1 MKMSVPQ
8 TADVVIAGGGVI
20 GASTAYHLAKA
31 GAKNVVLMERADL
44 FGTESTA
51 KCAGGVRAHFD
62 TEINCRLSQLSLPAF
77 ERFEEET
84 GYSADYRKIG
94 YLFILNKEQDVAAF
108 RKQMDMQK
116 ALGIR
121 TEWISGDDVRKMLPM
136 MNFED
141 ALGALFGPDD
151 GLADNGGV
159 VQGYVSAASKLG
171 VRCLTGVEATG
182 VETAGGKVSAVL
194 TNKGRIETR
203 LLVNAA
209 GAWGGEI
216 GRMAGLE
223 IPIQPDKRQLFTT
236 APTPEIP
243 ADFTFVIEFGTG
255 LYFHREGPGLLS
267 GMSRV
272 DQPPS
277 FDQTVDEDW
286 ELNHLETAAFRLPLM
301 ERTGIARRWA
311 GLYEVTPDHHPI
323 IGPVEE
329 LEGFYMNA
337 GFSGHGFMHSPAA
350 GLLAAEEIMTGRTS
364 TLDISMLRLDRYKKG
379 KALHEYNV
387 F

>member
-1 MKMSVPQ
+1 MDVPQ
-8 TADVVIAGGGVI
+8 TTDVVIAGGGVI
-20 GASTAYHLAKA
+20 GASTAFHLAKG
-31 GAKNVVLMERADL
+31 GAKNIVLLERHDL

-62 TEINCRLSQLSLPAF
+62 TEINCRMSMLSLPAF

-84 GYSADYRKIG
+84 GYTADYRKIG
-94 YLFILNKEQDVAAF
+94 YLFVLNKEADVAAF
-108 RKQMDMQK
+108 RRQMDMQLG
-116 ALGIR
+116 LGIR
-121 TEWISGDDVRKMLPM
+121 TEWLSGDEIRRRLPM

-141 ALGALFGPDD
+141 ALGGLFGPDD
-151 GLADNGGV
+151 GLADNGAV
-159 VQGYVSAASKLG
+159 VQGYVSAASRLG
-171 VRCLTGVEATG
+171 VRCLTGVEVVG
-182 VETAGGKVSAVL
+182 VETSGGRVRAVV
-194 TNKGRIETR
+194 TNKGRIETPV
-203 LLVNAA
+203 LVNAA
-209 GAWGGEI
+209 GAWAGEI
-216 GRMAGLE
+216 GRMAGLA
-223 IPIQPDKRQLFTT
+223 IPIQPVKRQLFTT

-272 DQPPS
+272 DQPPA

-286 ELNHLETAAFRLPLM
+286 ELTHLETAAFRLPLM
-301 ERTGIARRWA
+301 ERMGIARRWA

-323 IGPVEE
+323 IGPVEG
-329 LEGFYMNA
+329 LDGFYMNA

-350 GLLAAEEIMTGRTS
+350 GRLAAEEILAGRAS
-364 TLDISMLRLDRYKKG
+364 SLDISILRLERFRTG
-379 KALHEYNV
+379 KTLSEYNV

>member
-1 MKMSVPQ
+1 MNVPQ
-8 TADVVIAGGGVI
+8 KADVVIAGGGVI
-20 GASTAYHLAKA
+20 GASTAFHLAEG
-31 GAKNVVLMERADL
+31 GAKNVVLLERHDL

-62 TEINCRLSQLSLPAF
+62 TEINCRMSMLSLPEF
-77 ERFEEET
+77 ERFEDLT
-84 GYSADYRKIG
+84 GYTADYRKIG
-94 YLFILNKEQDVAAF
+94 YLFVLNKEADLAAF
-108 RKQMDMQK
+108 RRQMDMQL

-121 TEWISGDDVRKMLPM
+121 TEWLSGDEIRRRLPM

-141 ALGALFGPDD
+141 ALGGLFGPDD
-151 GLADNGGV
+151 GLADNGTV
-159 VQGYVSAASKLG
+159 VQGYVSAASRLG
-171 VRCLTGVEATG
+171 VRCLTGVEVVG
-182 VETAGGKVSAVL
+182 VETSGGRVQAVV
-194 TNKGRIETR
+194 TNKGRIAAP

-209 GAWGGEI
+209 GAWAGEI

-223 IPIQPDKRQLFTT
+223 IPIQPVKRQLFTT

-267 GMSRV
+267 GMSRA
-272 DQPPS
+272 DQPPA

-301 ERTGIARRWA
+301 EHTGIARRWA

-323 IGPVEE
+323 IGPVEG
-329 LEGFYMNA
+329 LTGFYMNA

-350 GLLAAEEIMTGRTS
+350 GRLAAEEILKGRS
-364 TLDISMLRLDRYKKG
+364 SSLDVSVLRLERFRTG
-379 KALHEYNV
+379 KTFSEYNV

>member
-1 MKMSVPQ
+1 MSLPQ
-8 TADVVIAGGGVI
+8 TADIVVAGGGVI

-31 GAKNVVLMERADL
+31 GAKNVVLLERHNL

-51 KCAGGVRAHFD
+51 KCAGGVRYHFD
-62 TEINCRLSQLSLPAF
+62 TEINARMSLLSLPAF
-77 ERFEEET
+77 DRFAEET

-94 YLFILNKEQDVAAF
+94 YLFILTKERDVEAF
-108 RKQMDMQK
+108 RRQMGMHL

-121 TEWISGDDVRKMLPM
+121 TEWLSGDEIRRRLPM

-141 ALGALFGPDD
+141 ALGGLFGPDD
-151 GLADNGGV
+151 GLADNGSV
-159 VQGYVSAASKLG
+159 VQGYVSAASRLG
-171 VRCLTGVEATG
+171 VRCLTDVEVVG
-182 VETAGGKVSAVL
+182 IETAGGRVKAVV
-194 TNKGRIETR
+194 TNQGWIETR
-203 LLVNAA
+203 VLVNTA
-209 GAWGGEI
+209 GAWAGEI
-216 GRMAGLE
+216 GRLAGLE
-223 IPIQPDKRQLFTT
+223 IPILPVKRQLFTT

-243 ADFTFVIEFGTG
+243 DDFTFVIDFGTG

-286 ELNHLETAAFRLPLM
+286 ELTHLETAAARMPLM

-323 IGPVEE
+323 LGPVEE

-350 GLLAAEEIMTGRTS
+350 GLLLAEEILHGRAS
-364 TLDISMLRLDRYKKG
+364 TLDISSLRLERFRTG
-379 KALHEYNV
+379 KTLSEYNV

>member
-1 MKMSVPQ
+1 MSVPQ
-8 TADVVIAGGGVI
+8 TADIVIAGGGVI

-31 GAKNVVLMERADL
+31 GANNVVLLERADL

-62 TEINCRLSQLSLPAF
+62 TEINCRMSQLSLPAF
-77 ERFEEET
+77 ERFEAET

-94 YLFILNKEQDVAAF
+94 YLFVLNKEKDLAAF
-108 RKQMDMQK
+108 RKQMDMHL

-121 TEWISGDDVRKMLPM
+121 TEWLSGDDVRKLLPM

-151 GLADNGGV
+151 GLADNGAV

-171 VRCLTGVEATG
+171 VRCLTGVDVTG
-182 VETAGGKVSAVL
+182 VETAGGKVVAVQ
-194 TNKGRIETR
+194 TSQGRIETR
-203 LLVNAA
+203 LLVNTA
-209 GAWGGEI
+209 GAWGREV

-223 IPIQPDKRQLFTT
+223 IPIEPVKRQLFTT

-277 FDQTVDEDW
+277 YDQTVDEDW

-311 GLYEVTPDHHPI
+311 GLYEITPDHHPI
-323 IGPVEE
+323 IGPVEG

-350 GLLAAEEIMTGRTS
+350 GLLAAEDILTGTTP
-364 TLDISMLRLDRYKKG
+364 TLDISMLRLERYTKG
-379 KALHEYNV
+379 EALHEYNV